1 MKSEVART
9 RLALRLGQAATLFMA
24 FALWSHSQP
33 ALRSASA
40 HERAAEID
48 WLSQLLG
55 TWESED
61 KLDGQPRVIID
72 LRVEEGKP
80 AGTIVIRGIRSD
92 YDPNS
97 LTLPIREARLQTGA
111 LCFETDPGEDGIT
124 QWTLS
129 MVSTEKSLLSAVRDE
144 FEIPRY
150 VMQRPTTH

>member
-1 MKSEVART
+1 MTFKVERSGLVQRVGQVAIVV
-9 RLALRLGQAATLFMA
+9 MA

-33 ALRSASA
+33 FLGSASA
-40 HERAAEID
+40 HEPAANID

-55 TWESED
+55 SWESED
-61 KLDGQPRVIID
+61 RLDGQPRITIE
-72 LRVEEGKP
+72 LRLEEGKP
-80 AGTIVIRGIRSD
+80 AGTIVIRGIRGD

-111 LCFETDPGEDGIT
+111 LSFETDPGEDGIT

-129 MVSTEKSLLSAVRDE
+129 MVSTDKSLLSAVRDE

-150 VMQRPTTH
+150 VMQRPETH